1 MRYVFPVLLVA
12 LVLFGSFWAGI
23 WWWSA
28 LQVEEQF
35 LQWQAQQAAEGRVLD
50 YTDMKVVGF
59 PSHLRLK
66 IDEPSMLDA
75 TGWRWN
81 GADLT
86 AEAPLWQ
93 PRQLHLTFPGTHTF
107 QPPENSPLA
116 PLELAAATAE
126 GQLWLDRRGRLEG
139 LRLDLRR
146 LALAGYFNGGT
157 KAESLL
163 IGWGNAVEEGAATVA
178 DSDSDLVPFVL
189 AIDELEL
196 PSAAEPPLGR
206 SLQQLRARGNLD
218 GLLEFGPPE
227 TVLPSWAER
236 GGQVQLDEVQLTWG
250 PLRLEGDGNLT
261 LDQERRP
268 LGAGHA
274 RIFGF
279 EETVNALAEADL
291 VKQDVAGLARLAL
304 LAMSSENSQGRRQIE
319 VPITAQNGILRV
331 GPLPL
336 LPLPRLF

>member
-1 MRYVFPVLLVA
+1 M
-12 LVLFGSFWAGI
+12 
-23 WWWSA
+23 
-28 LQVEEQF
+28 
-35 LQWQAQQAAEGRVLD
+35 LD

-189 AIDELEL
+189 AIDELERERRSHRS
-196 PSAAEPPLGR
+196 P
-206 SLQQLRARGNLD
+206 SLQQLQRRHPTATEFARRRR
-218 GLLEFGPPE
+218 FC
-227 TVLPSWAER
+227 LPGQS
-236 GGQVQLDEVQLTWG
+236 GGQCSWMSATDLG
-250 PLRLEGDGNLT
+250 PLRLEG
-261 LDQERRP
+261 
-268 LGAGHA
+268 
-274 RIFGF
+274 
-279 EETVNALAEADL
+279 
-291 VKQDVAGLARLAL
+291 
-304 LAMSSENSQGRRQIE
+304 
-319 VPITAQNGILRV
+319 TAI
-331 GPLPL
+331 
-336 LPLPRLF
+336 